1 MTEKIILLSGPTAT
15 GKSSLA
21 LKIAETIGAE
31 IINADSIQLYRDL
44 SILTAR
50 PNTENEK
57 IKHHC
62 YGFLNGD
69 INWSVGKW
77 INEVKKIIND
87 IIERKKVPIIVGG
100 TGFYFKAITD
110 GLSPIPDIDKSIRLE
125 IESELEKNGLEKL
138 YKKLNIID
146 VDASERI
153 NPNDRQRIMRA
164 LEVYEGTKKKISDFW
179 LMDRKKIINQFSINF
194 KIDADRD
201 WIYKN
206 CDLRVDNMFKNGVI
220 EEVEHL
226 LNKNYSATSPI
237 MKAIGVNE
245 IKSFLNNEISIDKAS
260 ELIKFKT
267 HHYAK
272 RQITWMNNQ
281 MISWNSINTQYSNKI
296 INEIIKKL

>member
-1 MTEKIILLSGPTAT
+1 MKIQFLTIFLI
-15 GKSSLA
+15 SS
-21 LKIAETIGAE
+21 
-31 IINADSIQLYRDL
+31 IIYGCNDKQ
-44 SILTAR
+44 
-50 PNTENEK
+50 NTKNDT
-57 IKHHC
+57 
-62 YGFLNGD
+62 D
-69 INWSVGKW
+69 I
-77 INEVKKIIND
+77 
-87 IIERKKVPIIVGG
+87 
-100 TGFYFKAITD
+100 
-110 GLSPIPDIDKSIRLE
+110 
-125 IESELEKNGLEKL
+125 
-138 YKKLNIID
+138 
-146 VDASERI
+146 I
-153 NPNDRQRIMRA
+153 NPNDKQRIMRA
-164 LEVYEGTKKKISDFW
+164 LEVYEGTKKKVSDFW

-245 IKSFLNNEISIDKAS
+245 IKSFLNNEISIDRAS

>member
-153 NPNDRQRIMRA
+153 NPNDKQRIIRA

-220 EEVEHL
+220 EEVEDL

-245 IKSFLNNEISIDKAS
+245 IKSFLNNEISIDRAS

>member
-153 NPNDRQRIMRA
+153 NPNDKQRIMRA

-179 LMDRKKIINQFSINF
+179 LMDRKKIIDQFSINF

-245 IKSFLNNEISIDKAS
+245 IKSFLNNEISIDRAS

>member
-110 GLSPIPDIDKSIRLE
+110 GLSPIPDIDKSIKLE

-153 NPNDRQRIMRA
+153 NPNDKQRIMRA

-245 IKSFLNNEISIDKAS
+245 IKSFLNNEISIDRAS

>member
-125 IESELEKNGLEKL
+125 IESELEKNGLDKL

-153 NPNDRQRIMRA
+153 NPNDKQRIMRA

-245 IKSFLNNEISIDKAS
+245 IKSFLNNEISIDRAS

>member
-21 LKIAETIGAE
+21 LKIAETIDAE

-77 INEVKKIIND
+77 VNEVNKIIND

-146 VDASERI
+146 ADASERI
-153 NPNDRQRIMRA
+153 NPNDKQRIMRA
-164 LEVYEGTKKKISDFW
+164 IEVYEGTKKKISDFW

-245 IKSFLNNEISIDKAS
+245 IKSFLNNEISIDRAS

>member
-21 LKIAETIGAE
+21 LKIAETIDAE
-31 IINADSIQLYRDL
+31 IINADSIQLYHDL

-57 IKHHC
+57 IKHHF

-77 INEVKKIIND
+77 INEVSKIIND

-153 NPNDRQRIMRA
+153 NPNDKQRIMRA

-220 EEVEHL
+220 EEVKDL

-245 IKSFLNNEISIDKAS
+245 IKSFLNNDISIDRAS

>member
-146 VDASERI
+146 ADASERI
-153 NPNDRQRIMRA
+153 NPNDKQRIMRA

-245 IKSFLNNEISIDKAS
+245 IKSFLNNEISIDRAS

>member
-44 SILTAR
+44 SVLTAR

-153 NPNDRQRIMRA
+153 NPNDKQRIMRA

-245 IKSFLNNEISIDKAS
+245 IKSFLNNEISIDRAS

-296 INEIIKKL
+296 MNEIIKKL

>member
-153 NPNDRQRIMRA
+153 NPNDKQRIMRA

-179 LMDRKKIINQFSINF
+179 LMDRKKIIDQFSINF

-206 CDLRVDNMFKNGVI
+206 CDLRVDNMFKNGVV
-220 EEVEHL
+220 EEVKDL
-226 LNKNYSATSPI
+226 LKKNYSATSPI

-245 IKSFLNNEISIDKAS
+245 IKLFLNNDISIDRAS

>member
-21 LKIAETIGAE
+21 LKIAETIDAE
-31 IINADSIQLYRDL
+31 IINADSIQLYHDL

-50 PNTENEK
+50 PNTEKEK
-57 IKHHC
+57 IKHHF

-69 INWSVGKW
+69 ISWSVGKW
-77 INEVKKIIND
+77 INEVSKIIND

-110 GLSPIPDIDKSIRLE
+110 GLSPIPEIDKSIRSE
-125 IESELEKNGLEKL
+125 IESELERNGLERLYRKL
-138 YKKLNIID
+138 KIID
-146 VDASERI
+146 AAASEKI
-153 NPNDRQRIMRA
+153 NPNDKQRIIRA

-194 KIDADRD
+194 KINTNRD
-201 WIYKN
+201 WIYTN
-206 CDLRVDNMFKNGVI
+206 CDLRVDNMFKNGVV
-220 EEVEHL
+220 EEVEDL

-245 IKSFLNNEISIDKAS
+245 IKLFLNNDISINRAS

-267 HHYAK
+267 HQYAK

-281 MISWNSINTQYSNKI
+281 MISWNSINTQYSNKT

>member
-153 NPNDRQRIMRA
+153 NPNDKQRIMRA

-179 LMDRKKIINQFSINF
+179 LMDRKKIIDQFSINF

-220 EEVEHL
+220 EEVENL

-245 IKSFLNNEISIDKAS
+245 IKSFLNNEISIDRAS

>member
-153 NPNDRQRIMRA
+153 NPNDKQRIMRA

-220 EEVEHL
+220 EEVEDL

-245 IKSFLNNEISIDKAS
+245 IKSFLNNEISIDRAS

-296 INEIIKKL
+296 IKEIIKKL

>member
-44 SILTAR
+44 SVLTAR

-153 NPNDRQRIMRA
+153 NPNDKQRIMRA

-245 IKSFLNNEISIDKAS
+245 IKSFLNNEISIDRAS

>member
-153 NPNDRQRIMRA
+153 NPNDKQRIMRA

-206 CDLRVDNMFKNGVI
+206 CDLRVDKMFKNGVI

-245 IKSFLNNEISIDKAS
+245 IKSFLNNEISIDRAS